1 MSINKYKVF
10 ENKGSD
16 FLKIH
21 PELTFLLSGIIF
33 DIGLN
38 INIDNLIRYIV
49 YFYSRDCDL
58 HFLYS
63 DVTKSR
69 AEALDK
75 FNISKRIYNDKKFI
89 IIESEMAKRFMLW
102 GRDNEF
108 SVYITISMQLE
119 DLNDKIRTMG
129 KDTNMVENVN
139 SLKVSSEILSLS
151 EKIDQIKDRLFGKML
166 YIEEYASRQIIENK
180 YKAELSI
187 L

>member
-1 MSINKYKVF
+1 
-10 ENKGSD
+10 
-16 FLKIH
+16 
-21 PELTFLLSGIIF
+21 
-33 DIGLN
+33 
-38 INIDNLIRYIV
+38 
-49 YFYSRDCDL
+49 
-58 HFLYS
+58 
-63 DVTKSR
+63 
-69 AEALDK
+69 
-75 FNISKRIYNDKKFI
+75 
-89 IIESEMAKRFMLW
+89 MLW